1 MMYCLL
7 TSVLFCLCLA
17 YKARGDDWKKLQSLL
32 AQLRKAANHPY
43 VHDAVLTVLSC
54 TVLYC
59 SVLTVLFSTEQIEI
73 VLHCIVLHCQV
84 YTKLH
89 YSYAQSSLSPIALC

>member
-1 MMYCLL
+1 MSDVYIIAIIQALYYQICVSMMYCLL

-43 VHDAVLTVLSC
+43 VHDIVLTVLYC
-54 TVLYC
+54 TA
-59 SVLTVLFSTEQIEI
+59 
-73 VLHCIVLHCQV
+73 LHCAVL
-84 YTKLH
+84 
-89 YSYAQSSLSPIALC
+89 